1 MQSWKQS
8 LLTLPGVKPAW
19 RGFTAQRRRAFE
31 RLGDFR
37 YSRPGMAGLDKYLD
51 FRDGS
56 FIEVGGHDG
65 YTQSNTYYLE
75 KALGWRG
82 VLVEGIPELYEQCK
96 RNRPN
101 SRVFNCALVSSDF
114 KDETVEMHYAS
125 LMSVVEG
132 SLKSGEAQ
140 SAHVQTGLAHQQLAQ
155 TYAVRVPARTLESV
169 LDEAGA
175 PVIDFFSL
183 DVEGYELPVLQ
194 GMNLARYAPT
204 YILVEA
210 RFFNEVD
217 ALLAP
222 RYAQVAQL
230 WEHDYL
236 YRKRKRDA

>member
-1 MQSWKQS
+1 MQNLKQS

-19 RGFTAQRRRAFE
+19 RGFATQRRNVFE
-31 RLGDFR
+31 RMGDFR
-37 YSRPGMAGLDKYLD
+37 YSRPGIAGLEKYLN
-51 FRDGS
+51 FRDGF

-82 VLVEGIPELYEQCK
+82 VLVEGIPELYK
-96 RNRPN
+96 RCRHNRPR
-101 SRVFNCALVSSDF
+101 SRVFNCALVSNNF
-114 KDETVEMHYAS
+114 AGETVEMHYAS
-125 LMSVVEG
+125 LMSVVDG
-132 SLKSGEAQ
+132 SLKSAEAQ
-140 SAHVQTGLAHQQLAQ
+140 AAHVRTGLRHQQLTQ

-175 PVIDFFSL
+175 PPIDFFSL

-194 GMNLARYAPT
+194 GMNLARYAPAH
-204 YILVEA
+204 ILVEA
-210 RFFNEVD
+210 RFFDEVD

-222 RYAQVAQL
+222 RYEQVAQL

-236 YRKRKRDA
+236 YRKRK